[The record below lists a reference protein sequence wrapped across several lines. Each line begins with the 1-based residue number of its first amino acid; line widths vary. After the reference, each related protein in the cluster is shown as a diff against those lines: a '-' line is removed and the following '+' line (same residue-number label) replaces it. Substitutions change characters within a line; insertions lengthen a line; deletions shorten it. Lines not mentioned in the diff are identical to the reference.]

1 MNQKI
6 LFSPVGGT
14 DPMSETNFHDGAL
27 LHISRHYKPDVIYLY
42 MSKDILQR
50 QDKDDRY
57 RYCLQKLG
65 EKLGHVFEIFVIE
78 RRELTQVQLFDPIY
92 SDFEAILDEI
102 TGKMDATDELLLNIS
117 SGTPAM
123 KSALLVLATM
133 TDIPCQCIQVNT
145 PTKAMNQQE
154 HSEVYEPAE
163 RWELNPD
170 NYKYKPGDEN
180 YNRTHPEKLIS
191 LKRLK
196 YEEVI
201 KEYVSHYNY
210 HAALVLAH
218 KMKAEYTVP
227 YVDKLTLA
235 DARQQLDFSA
245 VDILIKAQDAA
256 IYGPIRR
263 TESRRVY
270 EYMLAL
276 QAKVA
281 RAEYA
286 DFLRGLSPIF
296 TDLFEGILLK
306 QAHFDITKFTSV
318 RENMLQWDLEKLH
331 TSEEFGAI
339 LDRSYHGE
347 FYGGWIKT
355 AHLVKLGE
363 ALIKDA
369 AILRCITELRKV
381 EESVRNIASHNMI
394 SVSDEWIKKKTG
406 YTSNEIVFLI
416 REAFSYTSHNIK
428 KSHWNS
434 YDEMNEDIIKAI

>member
-1 MNQKI
+1 MNRKI

-14 DPMSETNFHDGAL
+14 DPMSETNLHDGAL

-42 MSKDILQR
+42 MSQDILQK
-50 QDKDDRY
+50 QDKDNRY
-57 RYCLQKLG
+57 RYCLRKLG
-65 EKLGHVFEIFVIE
+65 EKLNHVFEIVVIE

-92 SDFEAILDEI
+92 NDFEAILDEI
-102 TGKMDATDELLLNIS
+102 IGKMDATDELLLNMS

-145 PTKAMNQQE
+145 PTKAMNRQE
-154 HSEVYEPAE
+154 HSEVYDPAE
-163 RWELNPD
+163 RWKLNPD

-180 YNRTHPEKLIS
+180 YDRTHPEKLIS

-218 KMKAEYTVP
+218 KMKGEYTVP
-227 YVDKLTLA
+227 YVDKLALA
-235 DARQQLDFSA
+235 DARQQLDFA
-245 VDILIKAQDAA
+245 TVDALIEMQDAA
-256 IYGPIRR
+256 IYSPVRR
-263 TESRRVY
+263 AESRMVY

-286 DFLRGLSPIF
+286 DFVRGLSPIF

-306 QAHFDITKFTSV
+306 QAHFDIANFTSA
-318 RENMLQWDLEKLH
+318 RENMLQWDLKKLRESEKI
-331 TSEEFGAI
+331 GAI
-339 LDRSYHGE
+339 LDNAYHGKFE
-347 FYGGWIKT
+347 GKWVQA
-355 AHLVKLGE
+355 AHLAKLGE
-363 ALIKDA
+363 ALIQDT
-369 AILRCITELRKV
+369 AIQRCIAELRKV
-381 EESVRNIASHNMI
+381 EASVRNMAAHNMI
-394 SVSDEWIKKKTG
+394 SVSDEWIKKKTS

-416 REAFSYTSHNIK
+416 REAFSYTSHDI
-428 KSHWNS
+428 SESDWNS
-434 YDEMNEDIIKAI
+434 YNDMNEDIIKAI